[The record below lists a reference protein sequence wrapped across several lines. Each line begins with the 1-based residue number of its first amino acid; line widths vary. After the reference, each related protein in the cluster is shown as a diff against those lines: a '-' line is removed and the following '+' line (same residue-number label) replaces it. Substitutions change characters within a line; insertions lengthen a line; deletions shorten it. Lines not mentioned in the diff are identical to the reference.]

1 MYADYT
7 RKSVKCAKTQKKKI
21 LLLVLYYVEQEV
33 GSRREES
40 LQALAGLSVNRH
52 GYDAIRA

>member
-7 RKSVKCAKTQKKKI
+7 RKSVKCAKTQKKI